1 MNTEL
6 GAPISLLK
14 KDEKERIMY
23 IVSDVDDTI
32 THKGRLLPLSLQAL
46 YDLKES
52 GKHII
57 LVTGGSAG
65 WADVYIRQWPID
77 YVITESGALLLYKKD
92 DGDIAYITNPRIN
105 QRSVNKKR
113 RELIK
118 LTKDYPLSSDQY
130 ARIYDIAYDKRTL
143 DAKDVELLKDIVKS
157 CGANYAESSI
167 HLNVWI
173 GDYDKAK
180 GIKEFLPYITDED
193 ISSFIDHS
201 VYLGDS
207 FNDQIMFSLFPI
219 SIGMQSVEENR
230 SKFEIL
236 PKYITEG
243 YGGYGFFEASEIL
256 I

>member
-32 THKGRLLPLSLQAL
+32 THKGRLLPLSLQTL

-52 GKHII
+52 GKNII

-92 DGDIAYITNPRIN
+92 DGDIAYITNPKIDQGN
-105 QRSVNKKR
+105 VHEKR
-113 RELIK
+113 RELIE

-143 DAKDVELLKDIVKS
+143 DTKDVEHLKDVVRS
-157 CGANYAESSI
+157 FGANYAESSI
-167 HLNVWI
+167 HLNVWF

-207 FNDQIMFSLFPI
+207 FNDQIMFYLFPI
-219 SIGMQSVEENR
+219 SIGMQSVEDNR
-230 SKFEIL
+230 SKFKIL

-243 YGGYGFFEASEIL
+243 YGGYGVYEASKIL